1 MARCP
6 PVCASWWIFVNLCAS
21 YGGSCVN
28 FCPSWWIWNQLK
40 AVQEDD
46 WALEL
51 MTACCSVRARARSH
65 NEAFRLRANCF
76 AGHGKPEWGQMA
88 WFASSEWQKCCVFH
102 PLHLFI
108 GTTSISIL
116 SVWFQIPAKKTC
128 WMLRVSSFWPAW
140 LESHWITGCVCQ
152 RSSEL
157 QPYINC
163 VII

>member
-88 WFASSEWQKCCVFH
+88 WFASSEWQKCCVFTH
-102 PLHLFI
+102 CIFLLGLLVSVFSVFDSRFQQKKLAECFACRRS
-108 GTTSISIL
+108 GQLGSKATGLLDAFVNEVL
-116 SVWFQIPAKKTC
+116 SY
-128 WMLRVSSFWPAW
+128 
-140 LESHWITGCVCQ
+140 SHI
-152 RSSEL
+152 
-157 QPYINC
+157 
-163 VII
+163 